1 MQIGRAEQE
10 ALFDALPDVV
20 FFVKD
25 AQGRYTAVNDTL
37 VLRCGKQHK
46 RELLGKSPLEV
57 FPAPLAQSYAAQD
70 ERVVRSGQPIID
82 HLELHLF
89 VHRDPGWCMTRKL
102 PVRERGHVVGLIGI
116 SRDLGRPDTAD
127 PVYPRL
133 RRVVDYLHAHLADEI
148 SVGELAEL
156 ADLSVSQLE
165 RHFHRLF
172 QLGPRRYL
180 IKLRLERA
188 TAMLDGDDTIA
199 TIAHACG
206 YADQSAFTRQF
217 RAAVGITPSELRR
230 LRG

>member
-1 MQIGRAEQE
+1 MQIGRAEHE

-20 FFVKD
+20 FFMKD

-37 VLRCGKQHK
+37 VLRCGKRHK
-46 RELLGKSPLEV
+46 RELLGKTPLEV
-57 FPAPLAQSYAAQD
+57 FPAPLAQAFVAQD
-70 ERVVRSGQPIID
+70 QRVVRSGQPIVD

-133 RRVVDYLHAHLADEI
+133 GRVVDYLRAHLAEEI
-148 SVGELAEL
+148 SVAELAEL
-156 ADLSVSQLE
+156 AELSVSQLE
-165 RHFHRLF
+165 RHFQRLF

-188 TAMLDGDDTIA
+188 TALLAGDDTIA

-217 RAAVGITPSELRR
+217 RAAVGVTPSELRK
-230 LRG
+230 LAV